1 MTSITTLLKKNDA
14 QFLFTETGSLT
25 YEIKSEDVYE
35 DFYKDKHLLD
45 LSNYPKDS
53 KLLILSM
60 KKLLVK

>member
-1 MTSITTLLKKNDA
+1 MTSITTLLKKIDA

-25 YEIKSEDVYE
+25 YEIKSDVYE

>member
-1 MTSITTLLKKNDA
+1 MTSITTLLKKIDA

-45 LSNYPKDS
+45 LSNYAKDS